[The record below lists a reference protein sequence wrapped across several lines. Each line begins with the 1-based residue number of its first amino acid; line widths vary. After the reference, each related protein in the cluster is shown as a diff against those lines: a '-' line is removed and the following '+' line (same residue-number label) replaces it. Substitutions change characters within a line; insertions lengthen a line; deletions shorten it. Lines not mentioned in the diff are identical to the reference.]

1 MIYYQGELN
10 HDTSGKE
17 LCEYYSL
24 MLSYNSRQRLL
35 SELSC
40 LPPTAITKKM
50 TPWHEFLS
58 NPIKDSH
65 SNYSGYLEIKYPRDY
80 SDSKDGLM
88 VRSTEVQIPKGG
100 Q

>member
-1 MIYYQGELN
+1 MPCTRTLV
-10 HDTSGKE
+10 S

-40 LPPTAITKKM
+40 LPPTATTNKM
-50 TPWHEFLS
+50 TQWHQFLA
-58 NPIKDSH
+58 NPIKDSS

-80 SDSKDGLM
+80 SEGEDGLM
-88 VRSTEVQIPKGG
+88 VRSTEVQIPKGA